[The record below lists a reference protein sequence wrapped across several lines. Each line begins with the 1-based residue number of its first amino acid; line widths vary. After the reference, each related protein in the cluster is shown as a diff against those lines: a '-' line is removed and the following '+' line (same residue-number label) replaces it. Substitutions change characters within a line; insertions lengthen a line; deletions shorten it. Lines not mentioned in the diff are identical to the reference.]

1 MIRNPFVLNDP
12 GELRS
17 LVEAA
22 GFGDVVV
29 EIERVAARFG
39 DAEHFTER
47 LLAGQPLAAQ
57 FAQATDEQ
65 RRAVSDDVNAAL
77 EPYGDGEHVAFEMP
91 SLIAVAR
98 R

>member
-1 MIRNPFVLNDP
+1 MP
-12 GELRS
+12 GRQLEHQGDAGRGFLEVRELRPC
-17 LVEAA
+17 
-22 GFGDVVV
+22 
-29 EIERVAARFG
+29 RFG

-65 RRAVSDDVNAAL
+65 RQAVSDDVNAAL